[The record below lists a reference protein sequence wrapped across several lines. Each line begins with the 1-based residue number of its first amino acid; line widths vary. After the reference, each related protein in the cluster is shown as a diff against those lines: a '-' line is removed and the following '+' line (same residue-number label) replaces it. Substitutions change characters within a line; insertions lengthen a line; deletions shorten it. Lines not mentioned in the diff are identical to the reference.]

1 MRGPG
6 GFAGIDR
13 GGAGVV
19 VIEAAAHEADLIK
32 RVHAAVNSAQFAR
45 VVGEFLVELLDAGG
59 LVAPDGISANGEVR
73 FE

>member
-1 MRGPG
+1 
-6 GFAGIDR
+6 
-13 GGAGVV
+13 